1 MPALPSLESSGHS
14 MAHPWRVGPSGF
26 LDRGI
31 GASRPES
38 EHSRRFG
45 DGEKAMADDAKGFW
59 QSAPGMLTGAAAV
72 IAAIT
77 GLVVA
82 LKPVQATSTPPPD
95 IAIPANPTH
104 AGPSPS
110 PAVSSQPQSPAQM
123 GALEFNVGYAG
134 NDLHPKGTL
143 TLGSAQACANRC
155 YEALDCKA
163 MTYIRSTRRCWLK
176 SAAANRAEA
185 SDEVSAVKR

>member
-1 MPALPSLESSGHS
+1 
-14 MAHPWRVGPSGF
+14 
-26 LDRGI
+26 
-31 GASRPES
+31 
-38 EHSRRFG
+38 
-45 DGEKAMADDAKGFW
+45 MADDAKGFW

-82 LKPVQATSTPPPD
+82 LKPVQAVSTPHAD
-95 IAIPANPTH
+95 VTIPADPTH

-110 PAVSSQPQSPAQM
+110 PAPPVPTPVVQNVPQSPAQM
-123 GALEFNVGYAG
+123 GPLEFSVGYEG

-143 TLGSAQACANRC
+143 LLGSAQACANRC

-176 SAAANRAEA
+176 SAAGNRAEA
-185 SDEVSAVKR
+185 NDEVSAVKR

>member
-1 MPALPSLESSGHS
+1 
-14 MAHPWRVGPSGF
+14 
-26 LDRGI
+26 
-31 GASRPES
+31 
-38 EHSRRFG
+38 
-45 DGEKAMADDAKGFW
+45 MADDAKGFW

-82 LKPVQATSTPPPD
+82 LKPVQAVSTPHAD
-95 IAIPANPTH
+95 VTIPADPTH
-104 AGPSPS
+104 AGPSPVQT
-110 PAVSSQPQSPAQM
+110 PVVQNLAQSPAPM
-123 GALEFNVGYAG
+123 GPLEFSVGYEG

-143 TLGSAQACANRC
+143 LLGSAQACANRC

-176 SAAANRAEA
+176 SAAGNRVEAN
-185 SDEVSAVKR
+185 DEVSAVKR